1 MTKYLKSGKTWQ
13 FPCLHKARKQC
24 WFASHL
30 IKRDIKSPWS
40 TPEGAQESI
49 AIDKD
54 KFQEN
59 NSIKSGINM
68 VVISICEEWNSTLK
82 ETLPGIIDNI
92 SLPLRWW
99 NHAHNVFF
107 SFLIFGKY
115 MQNITIENIT
125 NIILY
130 KCSHYDNLWCNQR
143 WQIRHCDNSRFSVNE
158 SIHIPM
164 GQHKKDVTPLL
175 THWSYV
181 FLALTHWY
189 WIVYI

>member
-1 MTKYLKSGKTWQ
+1 MWCSLQFLHHEEKRRVNIVFQSLQGIYKQTRLLRLPESAKLAWNRKLLLLEVRFYLVSRILSMTKYLKSGKTWQ

-115 MQNITIENIT
+115 IQNITIENIT
-125 NIILY
+125 NII
-130 KCSHYDNLWCNQR
+130 
-143 WQIRHCDNSRFSVNE
+143 
-158 SIHIPM
+158 
-164 GQHKKDVTPLL
+164 
-175 THWSYV
+175 
-181 FLALTHWY
+181 
-189 WIVYI
+189 